1 MADNF
6 TIYVVNRQVGC
17 DNEVFKVVSA
27 DPCDDFLVQLVDT
40 SVGQGPFDI
49 YVDSLDNDPIETD
62 VTRSELI
69 TGVTIILNCNT
80 PTPTITATN
89 TPAASASNTP
99 TVTRT
104 QTQTPT
110 PSTTLGVTPTST
122 QTVTPTL
129 TTTPTNTASLTQTPT
144 RTITRT
150 PTTTV
155 SLSQTPT
162 RTALGTQTPTQTPTI
177 TQTQTPTRTLT
188 QTPTKTPGG
197 TATQTPSNTQTP
209 SQTRTP
215 TQTQTPSNTQTPSQ
229 TRTPTQTQT
238 PSQTRT
244 QTPSRSQTPSQT
256 RTQTPSPS
264 TPAPPALLFM
274 ESSDDAVDAG
284 SESTDILTYMLANA
298 SGWFGFQTSGLPT
311 SADVAD
317 VLIWMDWPGF
327 KNGTVNVPAVITSD
341 VPQTTTGTND
351 SYGNPIEAYKFKTI
365 QVPGGSAT
373 GNVYYIILTPREL
386 VSGGTKKYS
395 QIGIN
400 YNNAPTSLVN
410 TNTDTTTRGFNVT
423 YGGSN
428 WVNTTY
434 FISTNGLGNGF
445 NNGAAGVPDLT
456 NNYFRGGTL
465 I

>member
-17 DNEVFKVVSA
+17 DNEVFQIVSA

-49 YVDSLDNDPIETD
+49 YVDSLDSDPIETG

-69 TGVTIILNCNT
+69 TGVTIILNCLTPTIT
-80 PTPTITATN
+80 PTPTN
-89 TPAASASNTP
+89 TPIATIPFTPTP
-99 TVTRT
+99 TVTS
-104 QTQTPT
+104 TQTPT
-110 PSTTLGVTPTST
+110 PSKTIGSTPPVTATPTQTRT
-122 QTVTPTL
+122 QTPSNTTS
-129 TTTPTNTASLTQTPT
+129 TTPTPT
-144 RTITRT
+144 NTITRT

-162 RTALGTQTPTQTPTI
+162 RTALGTQTPTPTPT
-177 TQTQTPTRTLT
+177 TTLTQTPTRTPT
-188 QTPTKTPGG
+188 QTPTRTPGG
-197 TATQTPSNTQTP
+197 TAAITS
-209 SQTRTP
+209 TP
-215 TQTQTPSNTQTPSQ
+215 TQTRTQTPTNSPSF
-229 TRTPTQTQT
+229 TSTPTQT

-244 QTPSRSQTPSQT
+244 QTPTQTPSQTRTQTPTRSQTPSQT

-264 TPAPPALLFM
+264 VPAPPALLFM

-341 VPQTTTGTND
+341 IPQTTTGTND

-365 QVPGGSAT
+365 EVPGGSAT
-373 GNVYYIILTPREL
+373 GNVYYVILTPREL

-410 TNTDTTTRGFNVT
+410 TNTDTTTRGFNVN

-434 FISTNGLGNGF
+434 FISTNSAGNGF
-445 NNGAAGVPDLT
+445 NNGVAGVPDLT